1 MRKTYPLWLAATI
14 VVVGLAVAGG
24 RALAD
29 ADCGDAE
36 PPKATKGKCPA
47 GHKYSARTK
56 ACVKVSWLNVW
67 SGEQQACIDSHSA
80 SLVDQDFYSE
90 ARALADE
97 GKFANALAMLAQIK
111 KQEQPRVL
119 NLVGY
124 NTRKLGDVDKGL
136 DYYHRALELDPNYLL
151 AREYLGEGY
160 LQKGD
165 LAKAKEQLSEIGA
178 RCSGGDCTEYGK
190 LERAIVSYVTEGG
203 SSDW

>member
-29 ADCGDAE
+29 ADCGDSE

-56 ACVKVSWLNVW
+56 ACVKVSCGGSNVW

-90 ARALADE
+90 ALALADE

-111 KQEQPRVL
+111 RQEQPRVL

-124 NTRKLGDVDKGL
+124 NTRKLGDIDKGL
-136 DYYHRALELDPNYLL
+136 DYYHRALELDPDYLL
-151 AREYLGEGY
+151 AREYLGKGY

-190 LERAIVSYVTEGG
+190 L
-203 SSDW
+203 